1 MTFERRIGR
10 VLVIAVAGSFTIPAA
25 AQTWPDRSV
34 RVIVPF
40 APGGGVDTV
49 ARVVAN
55 RLTAQMDKPFV
66 VDNRPGAGGTI
77 GAELAAKAVP
87 DGYTLLVSAFE
98 MAINPTMRSKL
109 NYDVFKDFV
118 YVSQLASAN
127 YILACHPTVPVKTV
141 KDLIALA
148 KARPGQLNYGSSG
161 MGGGNHLTLELF
173 AAMAGI
179 RWVHVPYKGAAL
191 AITAVISGE
200 IDCTIGSTNAVLPQV
215 LAGRAR
221 ALGVTGTTR
230 VEQLPDLPTI
240 GESAI
245 PGYVVTGWY
254 GFYAPAGTPPD
265 VIRRLY
271 AETKRGLESS
281 EAKEQLRKLGNE
293 PVGSSPQ
300 EFLAF
305 ARAEAGKWAKLV
317 KDIGLKKIN

>member
-10 VLVIAVAGSFTIPAA
+10 VLVIAVAGLFAVPAA

-49 ARVVAN
+49 ARVVAQ

-77 GAELAAKAVP
+77 GAELAAKASP

-98 MAINPTMRSKL
+98 MSINPTMRSKL
-109 NYDVFKDFV
+109 NYDVFKDFI
-118 YVSQLASAN
+118 YISQLASAN

-161 MGGGNHLTLELF
+161 VGGGNHLTLELF
-173 AAMAGI
+173 SAMAGI
-179 RWVHVPYKGAAL
+179 RWVHVPYKGASL

-221 ALGVTGTTR
+221 AVGVTGTTR

-240 GESAI
+240 AESAI

-281 EAKEQLRKLGNE
+281 EAKEQLRMLGNE

-305 ARAEAGKWAKLV
+305 ARAEADKWAKLV